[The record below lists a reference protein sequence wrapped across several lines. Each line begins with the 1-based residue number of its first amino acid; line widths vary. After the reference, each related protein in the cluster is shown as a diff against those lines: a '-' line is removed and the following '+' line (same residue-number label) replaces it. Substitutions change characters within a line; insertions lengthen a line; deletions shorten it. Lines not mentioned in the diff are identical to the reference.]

1 MCVCRCV
8 TAFIQLNS
16 INNDV
21 KLKTKCFCI
30 VVLIVLFLH
39 QLCFS
44 YVKKH
49 VIFSEQTGP
58 HVYPH
63 CLKMDTCRTKA
74 VPHWVSSRKKV
85 KSLTASWVKEF
96 LKISIFR
103 IAVVQETLMYYL
115 Y

>member
-1 MCVCRCV
+1 M
-8 TAFIQLNS
+8 TAFIQLSS
-16 INNDV
+16 INNFL

-30 VVLIVLFLH
+30 VVLIVLFLC

-44 YVKKH
+44 YVINH

-58 HVYPH
+58 HVCPH

-85 KSLTASWVKEF
+85 KSLTASWVKVF
-96 LKISIFR
+96 LNISIFR
-103 IAVVQETLMYYL
+103 VAVVQETLIYYL